1 MLNIRVNSLKLSF
14 KRYEQLLAFYAMAF
28 KWIMN
33 YHIIIH
39 RIVVINVAGELH
51 DRRDPWDHGQK
62 EEHS

>member
-14 KRYEQLLAFYAMAF
+14 KRYEQSLAFYAMAF
-28 KWIMN
+28 KMN

-51 DRRDPWDHGQK
+51 DRRDP
-62 EEHS
+62 